1 VTPHD
6 VTKGLQLGLMNSKHW
21 IRRSLVVAA
30 LAAAAVGVIPPSLPG
45 SPSVAAEFNLASGG
59 EYHPVTPSRIFDTRG
74 VGVNDT
80 IPLGKKPTS
89 PQGMSFDIDI
99 LGQGGI
105 PGEIEGANRDVLA
118 VVLNVTVANPTRAGY
133 LSIAPTGSTAA
144 GVSSLINFASNTD
157 VPNLAVVGVGTGGGL
172 TATIVTPEGAGEAD
186 VLVDVF
192 GWISTSSYPDDSDS
206 GARFVPVG
214 PGRIFD
220 TRTSQ
225 VTAGLTG
232 GQPLGSQAQVTL
244 PIRGAASVNPTITPI
259 VPNSPNVTGVMVNVT
274 AVNDVAGSQ
283 GTFVSVTPG
292 PVPAGTEP
300 STSVT
305 NVAPGQIK
313 ANMAVVP
320 LGGDGSINLFNRSG
334 PTHLIIDVL
343 GYLVEGESE
352 TTRAG
357 RVIPL
362 EAPFR
367 AFDTRQV
374 EFGNT
379 PLGFATQEDWSF
391 KKFTESVKLDGA
403 PLGAQSAIIG
413 NLTGTGLAR
422 LYPTVPVS
430 TYLTVYPGN
439 VSLPN
444 SSNINVTEGVTVPN
458 MSLLRYGAVDPDDG
472 GPEPTDPY
480 VIRAYNDN
488 GSLHYLLD
496 IYAVVL
502 AD

>member
-1 VTPHD
+1 MPTD
-6 VTKGLQLGLMNSKHW
+6 VTKGLQLGVMTSKHW
-21 IRRSLVVAA
+21 IRRSLVIAA
-30 LAAAAVGVIPPSLPG
+30 LAAAAVGVIPPSLPSASAQVDG
-45 SPSVAAEFNLASGG
+45 GLAAGG

-74 VGVNDT
+74 AGINDT
-80 IPLGKKPTS
+80 SPLGKKPTS
-89 PQGMSFDIDI
+89 SGGSSFNMDI

-105 PGEIEGANRDVLA
+105 PGEVDGVNRDVLA
-118 VVLNVTVANPTRAGY
+118 VVLNITVANPTRAGY
-133 LSIAPTGSTAA
+133 LSIAPTGSPE

-192 GWISTSSYPDDSDS
+192 GWISTSAFPDESDS

-220 TRTSQ
+220 TRTAQ
-225 VTAGLTG
+225 VTAGMTA
-232 GQPLGSQAQVTL
+232 GQPLGSQAQVKL
-244 PIRGAASVNPTITPI
+244 PIRGAASVNPTIAPI
-259 VPNSPNVTGVMVNVT
+259 VPNSPTVTGVMVNVT

-283 GTFVSVTPG
+283 GTFVAATPE

-313 ANMAVVP
+313 ANMAIVP
-320 LGGDGSINLFNRSG
+320 LGADGSINLFNRSG

-343 GYLVEGESE
+343 GYLVQGEPA

-362 EAPFR
+362 VAPFR

-374 EFGNT
+374 EFGQT
-379 PLGFATQEDWSF
+379 PLGFKTQEDWSF
-391 KKFTESVKLDGA
+391 QKFTQSVELDGA
-403 PLGAQSAIIG
+403 PLGPQSAIIG

-422 LYPTVPVS
+422 VHPTVPVS
-430 TYLTVYPGN
+430 TYLTIYPAD

-444 SSNINVTEGVTVPN
+444 SSNINVTEGATVPN
-458 MSLLRYGAVDPDDG
+458 MSLLRYGSVDPDG
-472 GPEPTDPY
+472 TGPEPPDPY

-496 IYAVVL
+496 VYAVVL